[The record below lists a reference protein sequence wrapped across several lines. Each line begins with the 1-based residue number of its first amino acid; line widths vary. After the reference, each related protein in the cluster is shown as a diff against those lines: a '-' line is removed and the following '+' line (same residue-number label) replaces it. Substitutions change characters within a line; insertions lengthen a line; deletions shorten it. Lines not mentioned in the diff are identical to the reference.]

1 MHECAQPAA
10 ALSAKEKQEAVTQA
24 AAPAA
29 ATAARWAA
37 ACHVC
42 RRGGGRRECGSTLAG
57 ERFEALEETVARR
70 LALQQCRE
78 GQRTAEA
85 CTEACLSGEI
95 WVQVQAR
102 CVLLLFFSNQQRQ
115 VGFFFL
121 QVRMRDTSRRCNP
134 SL

>member
-1 MHECAQPAA
+1 MHECVQPAA
-10 ALSAKEKQEAVTQA
+10 ALSAEGGQKAVAPA

-29 ATAARWAA
+29 ATAARWAT

-42 RRGGGRRECGSTLAG
+42 CRGGRRRECGSTLAG
-57 ERFEALEETVARR
+57 EQFEAFEVTVARR

-85 CTEACLSGEI
+85 CTEARISGEI
-95 WVQVQAR
+95 RVQVQAGY
-102 CVLLLFFSNQQRQ
+102 VLLLSFSDQKRQ

-121 QVRMRDTSRRCNP
+121 QVRMRDTSRRFNP